1 VGCSLTCQEVLGPKA
16 GVGARWAIG
25 QGSLPRNISVEI
37 EAIFEVTDGAPSLS
51 SRL

>member
-1 VGCSLTCQEVLGPKA
+1 MGSLTCQEVLGPKA
-16 GVGARWAIG
+16 TGVGARWAIG
-25 QGSLPRNISVEI
+25 QGSLPRNISVEV